1 MRKINR
7 IDKPLSKLI
16 KRQREN
22 IQINKVRIEK
32 GDITAET
39 REIQRIIRSH
49 YKNLHSKKLGN
60 VKVMDRC
67 NLPKLNQDQVDNLNR
82 PITCKEIE
90 AVIKSLPI
98 RKKPRARWF

>member
-32 GDITAET
+32 GDITTET
-39 REIQRIIRSH
+39 REIQRIIR
-49 YKNLHSKKLGN
+49 
-60 VKVMDRC
+60 
-67 NLPKLNQDQVDNLNR
+67 
-82 PITCKEIE
+82 
-90 AVIKSLPI
+90 
-98 RKKPRARWF
+98 